1 MGSHCVRIWLKVSPF
16 VVLNDLRKVVLI
28 ENATSVDIS
37 SHCESEISFSPCFH
51 HEANLDVFCSNAWI
65 WWFIFAQIIF
75 YNLNCLPTPE
85 RLDIGISCCLTELSS
100 TSHPRS
106 IIITNLLTI
115 QRGKDSLANLNM
127 AALDP
132 HTSGMETRNLNVRL
146 CRFWSI
152 FCVILRNS
160 KCDSPATELGW
171 TVFVGHCQ
179 ATYGSSL
186 PKHIYMLL

>member
-51 HEANLDVFCSNAWI
+51 HEANLDVFCSNAWN

-100 TSHPRS
+100 TSHPTS
-106 IIITNLLTI
+106 FIITNMLTI
-115 QRGKDSLANLNM
+115 QRGKESLANLNM
-127 AALDP
+127 TALDP
-132 HTSGMETRNLNVRL
+132 HSPY
-146 CRFWSI
+146 FWNGNKKSERQI
-152 FCVILRNS
+152 EQILIDFQ
-160 KCDSPATELGW
+160 CDLA
-171 TVFVGHCQ
+171 Q
-179 ATYGSSL
+179 Q
-186 PKHIYMLL
+186 